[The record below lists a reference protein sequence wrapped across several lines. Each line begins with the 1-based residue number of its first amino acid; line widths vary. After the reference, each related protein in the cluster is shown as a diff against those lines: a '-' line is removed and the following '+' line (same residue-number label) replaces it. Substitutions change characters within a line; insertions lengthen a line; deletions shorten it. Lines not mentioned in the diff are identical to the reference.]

1 VERWTVRGLLFGAA
15 AIDVVFPLAVGV
27 LDVVDAVDPMRRTL
41 SLHSLRPG
49 LPWMPFAFLCHALAL
64 ELLAAGLRRLPP
76 RPYAAPV
83 MLRLAGGA
91 SALLA
96 VFNADTPGEES
107 TVGHLH
113 EAFAMVA
120 FLGLSAGALFAA
132 NAHRRSPAWDG
143 LRGLPTFAA
152 FALISTL
159 AGLGLLV
166 LVAQV
171 YDPAHGY
178 YGLAERIVVAC
189 IGLWM
194 VAMAVQGGRL
204 AGRLPAATVEKPLE
218 GLEAP

>member
-1 VERWTVRGLLFGAA
+1 MERWKVRGLLFGAA
-15 AIDVVFPLAVGV
+15 AIDVVFPVTVAV
-27 LDVVDAVDPMRRTL
+27 LDVVDAIDPMRRTL
-41 SLHSLRPG
+41 SLHALRPG

-64 ELLAAGLRRLPP
+64 ELLASGLRRLPP
-76 RPYAAPV
+76 RPYAGPV

-96 VFNADTPGEES
+96 VFGADEPGSES

-132 NAHRRSPAWDG
+132 YEHRRSPAWDG
-143 LRGLPTFAA
+143 LRGLPTLAA
-152 FALISTL
+152 FALIVTL
-159 AGLGLLV
+159 AGLGVLV

-204 AGRLPAATVEKPLE
+204 AGRLPTPDFPEPSLDS
-218 GLEAP
+218 PD